1 MKSNY
6 FITIEG
12 IEGVGKST
20 CLTYIQQY
28 LQETHIDFVLTRE
41 PGGTAVAEA
50 IRQILLHHENEE
62 MTHEAELL
70 LMFAARSQH
79 IAHVIRPALAAGQ
92 WVICDRFTDASY
104 AYQGGGRGM
113 PESQI
118 ATLEEWVQ
126 GELRPD
132 LTILLDAP
140 VEFALNRAKGRSAPD
155 RIENSG
161 LAFFEQARKTYL
173 ARAKANPTRYHI
185 IDATQSLEVVKAEIK
200 ERLHMVLNKR

>member
-1 MKSNY
+1 MKPNY

-20 CLTYIQQY
+20 CLAFIQQH
-28 LQETHIDFVLTRE
+28 LQENQVDFILTRE
-41 PGGTAVAEA
+41 PGGTAVAEV
-50 IRQILLHHENEE
+50 IRQILLHHEGEE

-79 IAHVIRPALAAGQ
+79 IALVIRPALAAGQ

-118 ATLEEWVQ
+118 ATLETWVQ
-126 GELRPD
+126 GDLRPD

-155 RIENSG
+155 RIESSG
-161 LAFFEQARKTYL
+161 LAFFEQARATYL
-173 ARAKANPTRYHI
+173 ARAKANPTRYHTV
-185 IDATQSLEVVKAEIK
+185 DATQDLPAVKAEIQA
-200 ERLHMVLNKR
+200 VLMRMI